1 MRCVIGMIEN
11 RCCLQSNTL
20 INSCIPYISVELI
33 SSTTGK
39 KLNKK
44 RKIPF
49 CLNVKKL
56 RLRAS
61 PLISVINDVRLI
73 YCSRKLD
80 YNVSSF
86 FYMHIYSRVALTAAV
101 LHQNCIRDE
110 QICSEF
116 GCLICFYL
124 CGTTAYLFSILFFS
138 KSSYRWIF
146 GMSDDHER

>member
-1 MRCVIGMIEN
+1 M
-11 RCCLQSNTL
+11 
-20 INSCIPYISVELI
+20 
-33 SSTTGK
+33 
-39 KLNKK
+39 
-44 RKIPF
+44 
-49 CLNVKKL
+49 

-101 LHQNCIRDE
+101 LHQNFIREE

-124 CGTTAYLFSILFFS
+124 LLLGLLRIYFYFIFFRNPVIVEYLGCLMITNVKTCVFIFVVVVIAVFLSFS
-138 KSSYRWIF
+138 REEW
-146 GMSDDHER
+146 SDDLVEGQIT